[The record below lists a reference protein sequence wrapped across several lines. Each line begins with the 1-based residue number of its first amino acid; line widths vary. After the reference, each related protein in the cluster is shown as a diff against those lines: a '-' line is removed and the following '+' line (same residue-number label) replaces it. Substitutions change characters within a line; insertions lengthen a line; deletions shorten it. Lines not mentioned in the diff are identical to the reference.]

1 MIAVKLRASIALVA
15 LVITITLNNC
25 SSEDRDPYA
34 NKNSE
39 EIYKEAL
46 THLTHDRYEQ
56 AIKSYEALET
66 HFPFG
71 ETTTKG
77 QLEVLYAYYKN
88 QEYIQATT
96 AADRY
101 LRLHPFSQY
110 ADYVHYI
117 KGLCNFE
124 QGSNLVTYLFNTKP
138 ELRDVS
144 NFKSAFENFN
154 TVVKQYPK
162 SKYANDAR
170 HRMIFAKNIIA
181 EHELSIAKY
190 YVERKAYLAAA
201 NRARYILEHLENSPA
216 EKPALNL
223 IQDMYAK
230 LNLTPLLNAENS
242 EKALKLDRPELASLT
257 LSN

>member
-1 MIAVKLRASIALVA
+1 MIAVLLRTLAAFTLIA
-15 LVITITLNNC
+15 TLSNC
-25 SSEDRDPYA
+25 SSEDRDQYA
-34 NKNSE
+34 NKSSE
-39 EIYKEAL
+39 EIYKEAVNNM
-46 THLTHDRYEQ
+46 THDRYEQ

-124 QGSNLVTYLFNTKP
+124 QGSNLVTYLLNTRP

-144 NFKSAFENFN
+144 NFKSAFDNFQ
-154 TVVKQYPK
+154 TIVKQYPN
-162 SKYANDAR
+162 SKYANDSR

-181 EHELSIAKY
+181 EHELSIARY

-201 NRARYILEHLENSPA
+201 NRARYILEHLENTPA
-216 EKPALNL
+216 EKPALHL
-223 IQDMYAK
+223 MQEMYAR
-230 LNLTPLLNAENS
+230 LNITPVLNS
-242 EKALKLDRPELASLT
+242 TTDLKLDAPQLAA
-257 LSN
+257 NKVR